1 MGFCRSHF
9 AVYFN
14 FTWDQLIFSND
25 KLRSLVRTNLLP
37 LPITLQGFHG
47 SLSISDCSG
56 VLNFELMPKINAVPT
71 GRFSLWGWNF
81 TFRNFL
87 HCSKTTMSYKCIS
100 ILLSSFF
107 NWVEFAQNRNFGNHC
122 CWSVV
127 STKARFSLCSQPWV
141 YTLLFSG
148 NLFSFF
154 FGFITSLNSAV
165 TSDNFSRYLYHRCDD
180 LTIDIRVHI
189 PDFKCP
195 HKCDQ

>member
-56 VLNFELMPKINAVPT
+56 VLNFELMSKINAVPT

-122 CWSVV
+122 CWRVLCQPRPGLACVHNHEYKLCCSVEIY
-127 STKARFSLCSQPWV
+127 SRFSLV
-141 YTLLFSG
+141 
-148 NLFSFF
+148 
-154 FGFITSLNSAV
+154 SLPV
-165 TSDNFSRYLYHRCDD
+165 
-180 LTIDIRVHI
+180 
-189 PDFKCP
+189 
-195 HKCDQ
+195 